1 MFLGG
6 LLAQQGDFETAR
18 RLVSDARA
26 TYEELG
32 HTTAVA
38 TFSGVIAG
46 DIELLA
52 GDLVCAEETF
62 RWVCEVMTRAQAY
75 SHLASRGGDL
85 AEALYRQGRLLEAA
99 EWVGIAEAHTAADD
113 LDALTLWMPVRAKLL
128 AQNGELEKAVVLAS
142 EASSLAAPTDALNR
156 RAAVSLD
163 VGQVLL
169 LANRTSEAVA
179 AFESSRELFEEKGN
193 LAGVSRARSFLDD
206 MVHA

>member
-1 MFLGG
+1 
-6 LLAQQGDFETAR
+6 
-18 RLVSDARA
+18 
-26 TYEELG
+26 
-32 HTTAVA
+32 
-38 TFSGVIAG
+38 
-46 DIELLA
+46 
-52 GDLVCAEETF
+52 
-62 RWVCEVMTRAQAY
+62 
-75 SHLASRGGDL
+75 
-85 AEALYRQGRLLEAA
+85 
-99 EWVGIAEAHTAADD
+99 
-113 LDALTLWMPVRAKLL
+113 MPVRAKLL